1 MILSGNGHPVLVVRY
16 EDIKAD
22 TVREVKRMLEF
33 LKFPY
38 KESELVER
46 LAIGFNDFHRASHP
60 TFEHY
65 TAEQKEYVR
74 AKVKETVKLLKKWKH
89 PSVAEIEKYL

>member
-1 MILSGNGHPVLVVRY
+1 MRY

-33 LKFPY
+33 IKFPY

-46 LAIGFNDFHRASHP
+46 LATGFNDFHRASHP
-60 TFEHY
+60 TFDHY
-65 TAEQKEYVR
+65 TAKQKEYVR
-74 AKVKETVKLLKKWKH
+74 AKVKETVQFLNGTKH
-89 PSVAEIEKYL
+89 PSVAEIAKYL

>member
-1 MILSGNGHPVLVVRY
+1 MSY

-22 TVREVKRMLEF
+22 TLREVKRMLEF

-46 LAIGFNDFHRASHP
+46 LATEFNDFHRVSHP
-60 TFEHY
+60 TFDHY
-65 TAEQKEYVR
+65 TAEQREYVR
-74 AKVKETVKLLKKWKH
+74 AKVKETVQLLKKWNH
-89 PSVAEIEKYL
+89 TNVAQIEKYL